1 MSEGKYMS
9 SIRSRKK
16 DKNIDTKV
24 VNLGKLDPQ
33 SCAEVNGELTE
44 NRDCMVKKKTDSS
57 DPDRVVL
64 EKMHY
69 QKPPSSSQQV

>member
-9 SIRSRKK
+9 SIRSRKR

-33 SCAEVNGELTE
+33 SCAEVNGEVTE
-44 NRDCMVKKKTDSS
+44 NKDCMVKKKTDTTRPESII
-57 DPDRVVL
+57 L

-69 QKPPSSSQQV
+69 QKPPSASQV